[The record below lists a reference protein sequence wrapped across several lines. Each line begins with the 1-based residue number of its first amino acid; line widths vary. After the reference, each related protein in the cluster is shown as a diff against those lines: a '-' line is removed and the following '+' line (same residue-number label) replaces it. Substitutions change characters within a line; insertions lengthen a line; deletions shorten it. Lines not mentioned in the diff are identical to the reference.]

1 MSTPRISSSRRQLM
15 QHGAAVAAMLAGAG
29 LWPRLAAAQ
38 AGWNKAA
45 FDAKNVD
52 DVMKALGFAKPI
64 ESKEVTLTAPDIAE
78 NGAVVPVAASTALP
92 GVKRLLFLVEK
103 NPNTLAGWFELSD
116 AVEAS
121 VSTRIKMAE
130 TSRVYAVATTADNRV
145 LFAQKQVKV
154 TLGGCGG

>member
-1 MSTPRISSSRRQLM
+1 MTISRR
-15 QHGAAVAAMLAGAG
+15 GAMRASASVAALLASAG
-29 LWPRLAAAQ
+29 LLPTQ
-38 AGWNKAA
+38 AHAFTKAA
-45 FDAKNVD
+45 FDAKTVPD
-52 DVMKALGFAKPI
+52 ALKALGAGTPV
-64 ESKEVTLTAPDIAE
+64 ESKDVQLTTPDIAE

-116 AVEAS
+116 GVEAS

>member
-1 MSTPRISSSRRQLM
+1 MNEQRRLVLKAGGSLGVLALAYAAGLIQPV
-15 QHGAAVAAMLAGAG
+15 AAVAADWNQSAFAGKS
-29 LWPRLAAAQ
+29 LDEVLAAF
-38 AGWNKAA
+38 GGAA
-45 FDAKNVD
+45 
-52 DVMKALGFAKPI
+52 PT
-64 ESKEVTLTAPDIAE
+64 ESKDIDITAPDIAE
-78 NGAVVPVAASTALP
+78 NGAVVPIAASTALP

-103 NPNTLAGWFELSD
+103 NPNTLAGWFDLSD
-116 AVEAS
+116 AVEAN

>member
-1 MSTPRISSSRRQLM
+1 MNTPHLSSRRRELM
-15 QHGAAVAAMLAGAG
+15 QRSAAVAVMLAGTG
-29 LWPRLAAAQ
+29 LWPRMAHAQ

-52 DVMKALGFAKPI
+52 DVMKALGAARPV
-64 ESKEVTLTAPDIAE
+64 ESKDVSLTAPDIAE
-78 NGAVVPVAASTALP
+78 NGAVVPIGAASALP

-103 NPNTLAGWFELSD
+103 NPNTLAGWFDLSD
-116 AVEAS
+116 AVAAN

-130 TSRVYAVATTADNRV
+130 TSRVYAVAMTADDRV